1 MTMQELKSIRIHRKR
16 IRELDEAIVTLRS
29 EMEKITPS
37 MSDAP
42 CKPTGG
48 DKRAGQIAR
57 MVELKTERIERYTL
71 LEGAID
77 RVETW
82 LYTLPEQQAKV
93 MRAYYIISKFS
104 DSRGWEDA
112 AKITGYSVRHVWRIK
127 KVAHQKLE

>member
-1 MTMQELKSIRIHRKR
+1 MTMQELKSIRIHRQR
-16 IRELDEAIVTLRS
+16 IRELDEDIETLKS

-37 MSDAP
+37 MSEAP

-57 MVELKTERIERYTL
+57 LADLETEREERYAL

-82 LYTLPEQQAKV
+82 LYTLPEQQARV
-93 MRAYYIISKFS
+93 MRARYVDCMSWERV
-104 DSRGWEDA
+104 SRA
-112 AKITGYSVRHVWRIK
+112 TGYK
-127 KVAHQKLE
+127 KTHCRYICESAMKKCS

>member
-1 MTMQELKSIRIHRKR
+1 MTVQELKSIRIHRKR
-16 IRELDEAIVTLRS
+16 IRELDEDIETLKS

-37 MSDAP
+37 MSEAP

-57 MVELKTERIERYTL
+57 MIELKTERIERYTL

-93 MRAYYIISKFS
+93 MRARYVECMSWDRAS
-104 DSRGWEDA
+104 WA
-112 AKITGYSVRHVWRIK
+112 TGYQK
-127 KVAHQKLE
+127 KHCYKIEENALRKCT

>member
-16 IRELDEAIVTLRS
+16 IRELDEAIETLKS

-37 MSDAP
+37 MSEAP

-57 MVELKTERIERYTL
+57 MVELNAEKREKERL
-71 LEGAID
+71 LAIALD

-82 LYTLPEQQAKV
+82 LIVLPEQQAKV
-93 MRAYYIISKFS
+93 IRARYIEGMSWPLIA
-104 DSRGWEDA
+104 RV
-112 AKITGYSVRHVWRIK
+112 TGYSKRHCQRM
-127 KVAHQKLE
+127 